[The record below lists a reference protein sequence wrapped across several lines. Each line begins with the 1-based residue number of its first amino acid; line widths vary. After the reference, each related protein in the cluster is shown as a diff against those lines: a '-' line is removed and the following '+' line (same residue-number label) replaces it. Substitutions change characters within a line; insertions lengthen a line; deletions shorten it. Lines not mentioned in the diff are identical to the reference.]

1 MTIYVK
7 DVMVTDFDT
16 IHHNAPVTDVI
27 NMILSGK
34 RRKSG
39 HRTISLTVVDDY
51 GQLVGVI
58 SMFDI
63 LYHLRPDFL
72 NLSLD
77 ANYFPWTG
85 KLKGFVETLKEKK
98 VGQLMS
104 TNVMTASKD
113 DHIMVILDHM
123 IKNKFRR
130 LPIVEG
136 NKPIGVIF
144 LSDVYHSIF
153 ESM

>member
-1 MTIYVK
+1 MLTAK
-7 DVMVTDFDT
+7 DVMVTSFDT
-16 IHHNAPVTDVI
+16 INQEAQVEKAIALIHK
-27 NMILSGK
+27 GK
-34 RRKSG
+34 VRKTG
-39 HRTISLTVVDDY
+39 HKTISLIVVDDF
-51 GQLVGVI
+51 GQMTGVI
-58 SMFDI
+58 TMYDI

-104 TNVMTASKD
+104 TNVMSASKD

-130 LPIVEG
+130 IPVVKG